1 MTTAEYN
8 SCADLYSDGVYRF
21 ILKNIKDRDTA
32 QDIVQESYV
41 RMWER
46 VKEVSYDKARAYL
59 FTTAYHT
66 MIDHIRKNQRLSSM
80 DDSYTETRDE
90 TPGTYNDLKEV
101 INEAVAKLPEIQRS
115 VIMLRDY
122 EGYSYEEIGE
132 ILKLNESQVKVYI
145 FRARTFLKQY
155 IGSLDLVL

>member
-41 RMWER
+41 RMWEK
-46 VKEVSYDKARAYL
+46 VKEISYEKARAYL

-66 MIDHIRKNQRLSSM
+66 MIDHIRKNQRISSL
-80 DDSYTETRDE
+80 DEDYTLTHDE
-90 TPGTYNDLKEV
+90 SPGTYNDLKEV

-115 VIMLRDY
+115 AIMLRDY
-122 EGYSYEEIGE
+122 EGYSYEEISV
-132 ILKLNESQVKVYI
+132 ILQLNEAQVKV
-145 FRARTFLKQY
+145 
-155 IGSLDLVL
+155 

>member
-1 MTTAEYN
+1 MTTTEYN

-21 ILKNIKDRDTA
+21 ILKNIRDRDTA

-46 VKEVSYDKARAYL
+46 VKEISYDKARAYL

-80 DDSYTETRDE
+80 DDMYTDVHDE
-90 TPGTYNDLKEV
+90 APGTYNDLKEV

-115 VIMLRDY
+115 AIMLRDY

-132 ILKLNESQVKVYI
+132 ILQLNESQVKVYI

-155 IGSLDLVL
+155 IGNLDLVI